1 MKATEQAT
9 ILAKAVFL
17 SLAEKNKEETKKVVD
32 NFITYL
38 QEHKLMSLLPK
49 VMIALRALQNQA
61 TDTVGVTVI
70 SSQEL
75 TDNLL
80 KKLSS
85 IMKDRLDKDVILD
98 NQLDKEIIGGLL
110 LRYDDKMIDVS
121 IKNKVN
127 QLVKQL
133 AN

>member
-17 SLAEKNKEETKKVVD
+17 SLAEKNKEQTKKVVD

-127 QLVKQL
+127 Q
-133 AN
+133 

>member
-1 MKATEQAT
+1 
-9 ILAKAVFL
+9 
-17 SLAEKNKEETKKVVD
+17 
-32 NFITYL
+32 
-38 QEHKLMSLLPK
+38 
-49 VMIALRALQNQA
+49 
-61 TDTVGVTVI
+61 VGVTVI

>member
-17 SLAEKNKEETKKVVD
+17 SLAEKNKEQTKKVVD